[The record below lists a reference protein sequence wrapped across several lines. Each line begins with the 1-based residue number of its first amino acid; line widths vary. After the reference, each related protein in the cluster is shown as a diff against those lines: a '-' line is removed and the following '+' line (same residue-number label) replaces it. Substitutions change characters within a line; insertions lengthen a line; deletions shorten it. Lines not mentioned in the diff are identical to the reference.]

1 MKKIT
6 LYASSAF
13 LLIGLLT
20 FCLWPRLSGFFKKAV
35 YIALVGDMSPGNEPG
50 EEMRNG
56 VNLYL
61 DKINRMGGVNQ
72 REIKLLVLNDKNDR
86 KQAIKIASRIA
97 ESKDILMVLGHDWS
111 SASIP
116 AGRVYKKYGV
126 PALSA
131 SSMDL
136 EVTRQN
142 DWYFSRINDTAF
154 LGDYLANYIQKALKQ
169 KSAIIIAEDAGFSKS
184 IADSFEKTARKL
196 GIKIKRRWNYSA
208 DSGRLKEELAI
219 LSELRSV
226 QDPGIICLTG
236 FPVNNARIITV
247 LRRSGKKYSIIIV
260 DPFLPDSFTI
270 LHECPEEQAKP
281 GYFSNGVYAIGLFI
295 GDIANEKADIF
306 RKEYFERY
314 GKEPGWYGAYYYD
327 AVAVA
332 IEAMRRA
339 EIQGKGHIRRDRQEI
354 KKTLKSMCSPDTGIK
369 GLQGYI
375 YFDEKGVSTAPPPM
389 GFYLDQKLL
398 PAFTQYHLSREG
410 SSEDDVLKKVLSGDS
425 IFVGNRVMHKT
436 RVVYAGI
443 DINEISGLD
452 QKKSTYYAD
461 FYLRLRYE
469 GDFDDVSDIV
479 FPNALKPLKLD
490 HPITR
495 KKEGDITTLT
505 YHIKG
510 DFKIDFDIKDYPFDR
525 QALNL
530 EFRHAKLTRDRLI
543 YIANSFGMPDPGN
556 KHSEKAINLK
566 EWHIRGSSFKEN
578 IINNV
583 SSMDASGIFDSQ
595 NTTIYSQ
602 CSAGIIISKKLADVI
617 PKTFLPII
625 IFLAILYLIYFV
637 GVDNFLVRMIIP
649 LSVLIATAFYHI
661 RLLLHLT
668 VEYMTALEYAYF
680 TIYILVILSLI
691 IVLLINYFHNQK
703 DAKKIMIISYAG
715 RITHPLISLILFSWY
730 LWLIAD

>member
-20 FCLWPRLSGFFKKAV
+20 FFLWPRLSVFFDKAV

-72 REIKLLVLNDKNDR
+72 REIKLLVLNDKNDS
-86 KQAIKIASRIA
+86 KQAIKIALRIA

-111 SASIP
+111 SASIS

-126 PALSA
+126 PAITA

-136 EVTRQN
+136 EVTKQN
-142 DWYFSRINDTAF
+142 DWYFSRMNDTVF
-154 LGDYLANYIQKALKQ
+154 LGEYLANYVQKTLKQ
-169 KSAIIIAEDAGFSKS
+169 KSAIIIAEDGFGKS

-196 GIKIKRRWNYSA
+196 EIKIKRRWNYRA
-208 DSGRLKEELAI
+208 DSDRLEEEEIAKI

-226 QDPGIICLTG
+226 QDPGIICMPG
-236 FPVNNARIITV
+236 FDWDNAWITTA

-260 DPFLPDSFTI
+260 DPFSRYSFTI
-270 LHECPEEQAKP
+270 FNKFPEEQAKP
-281 GYFSNGVYAIGLFI
+281 GYFSNGVYALGLFI

-327 AVAVA
+327 AVVVA

-354 KKTLKSMCSPDTGIK
+354 KKTLESMCSPDTGIK

-375 YFDEKGVSTAPPPM
+375 YFDEKGASSAPPPV

-398 PAFTQYHLSREG
+398 PAFTQYHLSHKG
-410 SSEDDVLKKVLSGDS
+410 SSEDDVFKKVLSGEI

-479 FPNALKPLKLD
+479 FTNALKPVKLD

-495 KKEGDITTLT
+495 EKEGDITTLT

-510 DFKIDFDIKDYPFDR
+510 DFKIDFDFKDYPFDR

-530 EFRHAKLTRDRLI
+530 EFRHVSLTRDKLI

-583 SSMDASGIFDSQ
+583 SSMDAPGIFDSQ
-595 NTTIYSQ
+595 NMTIYSQ
-602 CSAGIIISKKLADVI
+602 CSAGIIISKKPADVI

-625 IFLAILYLIYFV
+625 ILLAILYLIYFV
-637 GVDNFLVRMIIP
+637 GVDKFLVRMIIP

-661 RLLLHLT
+661 RLLLHLR

-680 TIYILVILSLI
+680 TIYILVALSLI

-703 DAKKIMIISYAG
+703 DAKKITIISYAG
-715 RITHPLISLILFSWY
+715 MITHPLISLILFSWY
-730 LWLIAD
+730 IFR